1 MAEIIVH
8 HLEKSRSHRL
18 LWMLE
23 ELELPYEL
31 KTYKRDPVTIR
42 APDSLK
48 KVHPLGKAPVLE
60 VDGTSYAESGA
71 ILEHC
76 AEVLGEGRFRPEPGT
91 PAFDRYR
98 YWMHY
103 AEGSLMSPLLVRLL
117 MSKVENAPL
126 PFFIK
131 PVAKGIVK
139 KVEGAFTAPELEKHA
154 AFIEQHLGSH
164 DFFAGDAF
172 SAADVQ
178 MSYPVE
184 ALLARGRVEANQD
197 KTRAWFETVSARP
210 GYGRAADK
218 GGPVML

>member
-23 ELELPYEL
+23 ELELPYEM
-31 KTYKRDPVTIR
+31 KTYERDPVTIR

-60 VDGTSYAESGA
+60 VDGKSYAESGA

-76 AEVLGEGRFRPEPGT
+76 AEVLGEGHFRPEAPS
-91 PAFDRYR
+91 ADFDRYR

-117 MSKVENAPL
+117 MSKVESAPL

-139 KVEGAFTAPELEKHA
+139 KVEGVFTAPELEKHA
-154 AFIEQHLGSH
+154 AFIEQQLGEH
-164 DFFAGDAF
+164 AFFAGDAF
-172 SAADVQ
+172 TAADVQ
-178 MSYPVE
+178 MSYPIE
-184 ALLARGRVEANQD
+184 ALLARGRVDTNQD
-197 KTRAWFETVSARP
+197 KTRAWFKTVSARP
-210 GYGRAADK
+210 AYLRAAEK

>member
-1 MAEIIVH
+1 
-8 HLEKSRSHRL
+8 
-18 LWMLE
+18 MLE
-23 ELELPYEL
+23 ELELPYAL
-31 KTYKRDPVTIR
+31 KTYTRDPLTIR
-42 APDSLK
+42 APGSLK

-60 VDGTSYAESGA
+60 VDGKAYAESGA

-76 AEVLGEGRFRPEPGT
+76 AEVLSQGRFRPEPGT
-91 PAFDRYR
+91 EAFALYR

-117 MSKVENAPL
+117 MSKVANAPL

-154 AFIEQHLGSH
+154 AFIEQHLGEH
-164 DFFAGDAF
+164 AFFAGDTF

-184 ALLARGRVEANQD
+184 ALLARGRVEANQS
-197 KTRAWFETVSARP
+197 KTRAWFETISARP
-210 GYGRAADK
+210 AYLRAVEK

>member
-1 MAEIIVH
+1 
-8 HLEKSRSHRL
+8 
-18 LWMLE
+18 MLE
-23 ELELPYEL
+23 ELELPYEM

-42 APDSLK
+42 GPDSLK
-48 KVHPLGKAPVLE
+48 KIHPLGKAPVLE
-60 VDGTSYAESGA
+60 VDGRSYAESGA

-76 AEVLGEGRFRPEPGT
+76 AEVLGEGRFRPDAPGE
-91 PAFDRYR
+91 AFDLYR

-117 MSKVENAPL
+117 MSKVESAPL

-139 KVEGAFTAPELEKHA
+139 KVEGAFTAPELENHA
-154 AFIEQHLGSH
+154 RFIEQHLDEH
-164 DFFAGDAF
+164 AYFAGDDF
-172 SAADVQ
+172 TAADVQ

-184 ALLARGRVEANQD
+184 ALLARGRVDVNQD
-197 KTRAWFETVSARP
+197 KTRAWFNTVSARP
-210 GYGRAADK
+210 AYLRAAEK

>member
-1 MAEIIVH
+1 MTEIIVH

-23 ELELPYEL
+23 ELELSYEM
-31 KTYKRDPVTIR
+31 KTYERDPVTIR
-42 APDSLK
+42 APESLR

-60 VDGTSYAESGA
+60 VDGATFAESGA

-76 AEVLGEGRFRPEPGT
+76 VDELGDGKFRPERGT
-91 PAFDRYR
+91 ADFHRYR

-103 AEGSLMSPLLVRLL
+103 GEGSLMSPLLVRLV
-117 MSKVENAPL
+117 MSKVESAPL

-139 KVEGAFTAPELEKHA
+139 KVEAGFTGPELERHA
-154 AFIEQHLGSH
+154 AFIEAHLSEH
-164 DFFAGDAF
+164 AFFAGEAF

-197 KTRAWFETVSARP
+197 KTRAWFETISARDA
-210 GYGRAADK
+210 YARAAKK

>member
-1 MAEIIVH
+1 MLVH

-23 ELELPYEL
+23 ELELAYEM
-31 KTYKRDPVTIR
+31 KTYERDPVTIR

-60 VDGTSYAESGA
+60 VDGKRYAESGA

-76 AEVLGEGRFRPEPGT
+76 AEVLGEGRFRPEPRT
-91 PAFDRYR
+91 ADFDQYR

-103 AEGSLMSPLLVRLL
+103 AEGSVMPPLLVRLL
-117 MSKVENAPL
+117 MSKVANAPL

-139 KVEGAFTAPELEKHA
+139 KIEGAFTAPELERHA
-154 AFIEQHLGSH
+154 AFIEQHLGEH
-164 DFFAGDAF
+164 KFFAGESF
-172 SAADVQ
+172 TAADVQ

-197 KTRAWFETVSARP
+197 KTRAWFETASARP
-210 GYGRAADK
+210 AYKRAAEK
-218 GGPVML
+218 GGPVLL

>member
-18 LWMLE
+18 LWILE
-23 ELELPYEL
+23 ELELSYEM
-31 KTYKRDPVTIR
+31 KTYERDPVTIR
-42 APDSLK
+42 APESLR

-60 VDGTSYAESGA
+60 VDGETYAESGA

-76 AEVLGEGRFRPEPGT
+76 VDELADGNLRPERGT
-91 PAFDRYR
+91 ADFHRYR

-103 AEGSLMSPLLVRLL
+103 GEGSLMSPLLLRLV
-117 MSKVENAPL
+117 MSKVESAPL

-139 KVEGAFTAPELEKHA
+139 KVEGSFTRPELERHA
-154 AFIEQHLGSH
+154 AFIETHLSEH
-164 DFFAGDAF
+164 AFFAGEAF

-184 ALLARGRVEANQD
+184 ALLARGGVEANQD
-197 KTRAWFETVSARP
+197 NTRAWFKTISARDA
-210 GYGRAADK
+210 YARAAKK